1 VKEGRSSRG
10 AFGLTPGGGADSIPR
25 PTPPLGAPIVRLG
38 HISDLHVA
46 DRSRYPRNGF
56 AAKDCERHSAK
67 LAKGLLDALREVTV
81 DHLVVTGDVTF
92 SGEPREFERA
102 ADLLRPFA
110 EAGKLTVVP
119 GNHDVWTEESVETGR
134 FLRAIGP
141 DGKGMRKA
149 APSYPHVVPL
159 GDDAV
164 LVALD
169 SARFGDDPWQTPGRL
184 GSEQIRAARELV
196 RLHSKQAR
204 AVLLAFHHH
213 VVLPPERMASDAQ
226 VARMPLADA
235 DQVVRLVAEL
245 PVAAVLH
252 GHRHTAFRVDLPG
265 VAGPTPVLC
274 AGSASRVADEPV
286 RRARAYVYEVD
297 RGGVRSV
304 EALVSGTE

>member
-1 VKEGRSSRG
+1 MRILR
-10 AFGLTPGGGADSIPR
+10 
-25 PTPPLGAPIVRLG
+25 
-38 HISDLHVA
+38 
-46 DRSRYPRNGF
+46 
-56 AAKDCERHSAK
+56 
-67 LAKGLLDALREVTV
+67 GLLEAMRAEAV
-81 DHLVVTGDVTF
+81 DHLVVTGDLTL
-92 SGEPREFERA
+92 SAEPPEFERA
-102 ADLLRPFA
+102 AELLRPWA

-119 GNHDVWTEESVETGR
+119 GNHDVWTVDSVEKGR

-141 DGKGMRKA
+141 DGRGMRKA
-149 APSYPHVVPL
+149 ARSYPHVALL

-169 SARFGDDPWQTPGRL
+169 SARQGDPPLETPGRL
-184 GSEQIRAARELV
+184 GGEQLRAARELV
-196 RLHSKQAR
+196 RAHDKQGR

-213 VVLPPERMASDAQ
+213 VVLPPERVASDAH

-286 RRARAYVYEVD
+286 RRARAYLYQVD
-297 RGGVRSV
+297 RGGLRAV
-304 EALVSGTE
+304 ETLVAALE